1 MGRGGHPP
9 LMGKGPPWRTGPKL
23 GLREDPVGETQT
35 PVLQLSTKQALRLPQ
50 VCSSTILHLVPF

>member
-1 MGRGGHPP
+1 
-9 LMGKGPPWRTGPKL
+9 MGKGPPWRTGPKL
-23 GLREDPVGETQT
+23 GLREDPVGETQA